1 MIKMKSQNRWWHCSR
16 MERGNFKTI
25 KNQVGYHF
33 SHWRWSSC
41 SWNRRHVEL
50 YHCNPEEEGIK
61 VVREIAKVDFHFLS
75 CQWWIME
82 PKIDVWHDSRPDD
95 FKLIGRGVFS
105 FFHVFLY
112 VFFCM
117 TSVCHAGVPLT
128 HLVGVFFPK
137 EQIMKLLHIAGI
149 GRTMNR

>member
-1 MIKMKSQNRWWHCSR
+1 MTSFRMIS
-16 MERGNFKTI
+16 GNFKTI
-25 KNQVGYHF
+25 KKHAEYHF
-33 SHWRWSSC
+33 SHRRWSSS

-50 YHCNPEEEGIK
+50 YHCNPEEEGK
-61 VVREIAKVDFHFLS
+61 GSREIAKVDFHFLS

-105 FFHVFLY
+105 FFHVFLK
-112 VFFCM
+112 VLFCM

-128 HLVGVFFPK
+128 HLVGTFTII
-137 EQIMKLLHIAGI
+137 EQINGIREKIELLKSSSL
-149 GRTMNR
+149 RKND